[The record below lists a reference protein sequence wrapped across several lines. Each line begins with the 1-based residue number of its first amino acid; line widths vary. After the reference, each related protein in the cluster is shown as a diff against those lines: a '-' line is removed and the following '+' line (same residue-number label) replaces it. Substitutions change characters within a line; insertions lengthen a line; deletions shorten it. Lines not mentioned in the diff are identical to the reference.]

1 MKKELSEDELIAKT
15 EERMK
20 TAMSGK
26 SPTDDID
33 EDDDDLDLDDID
45 DDDIDTDDDDDD
57 DDKDKDD
64 DDDDDDD
71 STSDDDDD
79 DDDKD
84 DDDAKDD
91 GADDDDKELQLSDA
105 YYRAATNS
113 GMTKDEIVDF
123 MAASPKLAI
132 KTFAKMHENMNSTSQ
147 QFAEFGRARK
157 KAEADGDDSG
167 NTDNNNASKKST
179 YKKIDTAKIRDENPD
194 STDLVDL
201 IDQMQEQN
209 KSMHDQMT
217 ELAKAPVVH
226 RDAAAEK
233 LARDQEQLIGT
244 QIDAFF
250 SDPSLKPFAGTYG
263 TTAKNSH
270 DWSNLMP
277 SEKVNRV
284 AVIEQVEQLM
294 EGAKALGQDMDVVE
308 ALGRAHLMVTQPVQ
322 EKMIREDIMKKV
334 RKRSKGITLKPS
346 SSKSAASS
354 KQKKAKTHD
363 DVIAN
368 AEKRLAKIKW

>member
-1 MKKELSEDELIAKT
+1 MGKELKEEELIAKT
-15 EERMK
+15 DERMK
-20 TAMSGK
+20 DAMSGE
-26 SPTDDID
+26 SPTEDDI
-33 EDDDDLDLDDID
+33 DDDDLDLDDKD
-45 DDDIDTDDDDDD
+45 DDDIDTDDDGKDGD
-57 DDKDKDD
+57 DKDD
-64 DDDDDDD
+64 DKDDDD

-91 GADDDDKELQLSDA
+91 GADDDKEVKLSDA

-123 MAASPKLAI
+123 MAASPKLAV

-157 KAEADGDDSG
+157 KAETDDAANNSGDSTG
-167 NTDNNNASKKST
+167 KKST
-179 YKKIDTAKIRDENPD
+179 YKKIDTVKIRDENPD

-201 IDQMQEQN
+201 IDAMQEQN
-209 KSMHDQMT
+209 KTMHDQMT
-217 ELAKAPVVH
+217 ELRKAPVQH

-233 LARDQEQLIGT
+233 LLKDQEQLIGT

-250 SDPSLKPFAGTYG
+250 SDPSLKPFEGTYG
-263 TTAKNSH
+263 VTAKDSH

-308 ALGRAHLMVTQPVQ
+308 ALGRAHLLVTQPVQ

-334 RKRSKGITLKPS
+334 RKKSKGITLKPS
-346 SSKSAASS
+346 SSKSSAAS
-354 KQKKAKTHD
+354 KDNKPKTDD
-363 DVIAN
+363 DVVAN
-368 AEKRLAKIKW
+368 AKKRLEKIKW